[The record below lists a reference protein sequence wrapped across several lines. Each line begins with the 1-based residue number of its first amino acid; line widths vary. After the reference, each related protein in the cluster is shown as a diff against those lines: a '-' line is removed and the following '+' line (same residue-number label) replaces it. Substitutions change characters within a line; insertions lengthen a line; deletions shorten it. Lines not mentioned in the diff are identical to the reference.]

1 MSSMLEDQIRME
13 NYMKKVTTILLTFVM
28 VLGASIASMAQ
39 TATPEINRRE
49 RHQQRRI
56 RQGVRSGSLTRR
68 EAARLERQ
76 EAKTRDAEAAAKAD
90 GTVTRRER
98 RHLRHRES
106 HTSRNIYRQKHDRQH
121 RNP

>member
-1 MSSMLEDQIRME
+1 ME
-13 NYMKKVTTILLTFVM
+13 NSMKKVTTILLTFVL
-28 VLGASIASMAQ
+28 VLGTGVVTMAQ
-39 TATPEINRRE
+39 TATPRVNRRE
-49 RHQQRRI
+49 RNQQKRI
-56 RQGVRSGSLTRR
+56 HQGVRSGSLTRR

-76 EAKTRDAEAAAKAD
+76 EARTRAAEAAAKAD
-90 GTVTRRER
+90 GTVTRKER